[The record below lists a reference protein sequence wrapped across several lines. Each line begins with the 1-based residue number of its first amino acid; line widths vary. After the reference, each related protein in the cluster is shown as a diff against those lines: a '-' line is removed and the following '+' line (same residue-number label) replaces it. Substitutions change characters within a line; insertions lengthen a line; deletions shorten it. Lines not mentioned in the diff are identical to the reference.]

1 MEVHDG
7 HSARPWV
14 SHFETLTHLMMRRS
28 SAARGGV
35 MGCRSQYIDG
45 RRGGPM
51 TAILLLTTTA
61 ILAMAWL
68 AMALDAI
75 TH

>member
-1 MEVHDG
+1 MTDG
-7 HSARPWV
+7 SARPQA
-14 SHFETLTHLMMRRS
+14 SHFETLIHLMLRRS
-28 SAARGGV
+28 PSARGGV
-35 MGCRSQYIDG
+35 MGRRSQCIDG
-45 RRGGPM
+45 RRGKPM
-51 TAILLLTTTA
+51 TAILLTTTA